1 MAYTKAE
8 KKTLRSLLQELE
20 GCDKLAMGLM
30 LINQAE
36 ETMKQGEDNS
46 VERAFVALDL
56 ISEAKKL
63 TKQVDMKY
71 FCIAKLYEGKLL
83 LNLFFNK
90 DKAKACLKEVMDI
103 SLSERHTDTLW
114 FKEAS
119 ALFQKIKKEEET
131 PETPSKDKDN
141 CMKELESELKEIDA
155 ADRLNNEEFINF
167 LFSKFPPKH
176 HSNPKKPDV
185 QSQNFAT
192 LKRGYAKLSGYYHPD
207 KVDTS
212 VHGERHKLL
221 CEEIAK
227 RVNSRYAQLKSED

>member
-1 MAYTKAE
+1 
-8 KKTLRSLLQELE
+8 
-20 GCDKLAMGLM
+20 MGLM
-30 LINQAE
+30 LMNQAE
-36 ETMKQGEDNS
+36 ETMKQGEENS

-71 FCIAKLYEGKLL
+71 FCKAKLYEGKLL
-83 LNLFFNK
+83 LNLFLNK

-103 SLSERHTDTLW
+103 SLSERYTDTLW

-131 PETPSKDKDN
+131 PESPTEEKDD
-141 CMKELESELKEIDA
+141 CMKELESELKALDSAE
-155 ADRLNNEEFINF
+155 RLNDEGFISF

-192 LKRGYAKLSGYYHPD
+192 LKRAYAKLSGYYHPD

-212 VHGERHKLL
+212 VHGEKHRVL

-227 RVNSRYAQLKSED
+227 RVNSRYAQLKGED